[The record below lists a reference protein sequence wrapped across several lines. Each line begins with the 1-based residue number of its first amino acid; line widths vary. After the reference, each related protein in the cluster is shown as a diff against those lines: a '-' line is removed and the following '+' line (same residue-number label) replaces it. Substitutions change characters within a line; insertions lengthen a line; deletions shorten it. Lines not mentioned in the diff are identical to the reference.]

1 MNSKP
6 VKFGAA
12 VAACCFAVSAPAF
25 AQAPKSDR
33 QAVTAISPI
42 FSQLLRFSMP
52 PGFVVVT
59 ENTGGSN
66 YIREA
71 VPNGESAD
79 RWTQMI
85 TVTGHK
91 DAVSAQFTPQGFAN
105 DMADGF
111 KTACPEIF
119 SATSFGPIKLGEQDA
134 FAAVMACGKVNA
146 SADGHSEA
154 MLLVAIKGRSDGYTV
169 QWAEHGATRAVA
181 PRIDDSKWKDRLQ
194 ALMPIRLCAIV
205 PGEAAP
211 YPSCIAQK

>member
-1 MNSKP
+1 MNFKRL
-6 VKFGAA
+6 KFAA
-12 VAACCFAVSAPAF
+12 AAACWLVASAPAF
-25 AQAPKSDR
+25 AQTPKSDM
-33 QAVTAISPI
+33 QPVTAISPI

-71 VPNGESAD
+71 VPKGESAE

-85 TVTGHK
+85 TVTGHQ
-91 DAVSAQFTPQGFAN
+91 DAVAARFTPQGFAN

-111 KTACPEIF
+111 KSACPETF
-119 SATSFGPIKLGEQDA
+119 SAKGLGAFKLGGQDA
-134 FAAVMACGKVNA
+134 FAAVMACGKVKA

-154 MLLVAIKGRSDGYTV
+154 MLVVAIEGRADCYTV
-169 QWAEHGATRAVA
+169 QWAEHGTTRAVA
-181 PRIDDSKWKDRLQ
+181 PGIDETKWKERLN
-194 ALMPIRLCAIV
+194 ALMPIRLCPIV
-205 PGEAAP
+205 AGEAAA